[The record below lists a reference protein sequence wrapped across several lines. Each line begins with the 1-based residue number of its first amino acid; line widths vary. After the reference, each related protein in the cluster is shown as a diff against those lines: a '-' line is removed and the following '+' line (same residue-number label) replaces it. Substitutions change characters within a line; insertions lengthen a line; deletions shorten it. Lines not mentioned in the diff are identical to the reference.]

1 LDDLLKH
8 LELRDDELDDV
19 VLEAKAVDEY
29 RKDARWLTI
38 GKVLTTRSFSEEAL
52 FEKMK
57 AIWNL
62 SREPGCKEAGE
73 NLFIFQMHCLGDW
86 KMSMMRQRI
95 LQLAP

>member
-1 LDDLLKH
+1 MASEKEETPSGPAGGEDGNLDDLLKH

-38 GKVLTTRSFSEEAL
+38 GKVLTTRSFSAEAL

-57 AIWNL
+57 AI
-62 SREPGCKEAGE
+62 
-73 NLFIFQMHCLGDW
+73 
-86 KMSMMRQRI
+86 
-95 LQLAP
+95 